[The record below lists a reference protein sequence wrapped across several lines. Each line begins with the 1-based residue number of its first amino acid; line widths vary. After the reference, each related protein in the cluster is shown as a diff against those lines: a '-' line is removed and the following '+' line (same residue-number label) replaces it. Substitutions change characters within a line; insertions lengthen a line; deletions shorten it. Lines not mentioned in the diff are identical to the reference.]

1 MYKGKRMKKRDRSFI
16 LLTSLVLI
24 VALGVG
30 ATVAYLIVKTKS
42 IENTFAPASVPP
54 TITEEFDNYVKS
66 DVKVKNTGNVDA
78 YIRALI
84 NVTWQEVDA
93 QGKATGV
100 IAPIVPVKGTD
111 YSISAPESGWVYHEA
126 DGYWY
131 YTESVAPGGF
141 TTELIPE
148 ADQLLPNGDYKL
160 VVEIISQTI
169 QSEGTDA
176 LGNKPIELAWNV
188 DISDGKVI
196 APTIVTEEG

>member
-16 LLTSLVLI
+16 LLASLMLI

-30 ATVAYLIVKTKS
+30 ATVAYLIATTKS

-54 TITEEFDNYVKS
+54 QITEIFDDYVKS

-84 NVTWQEVDA
+84 NVTWQKVDA
-93 QGKATGV
+93 QGNATGV
-100 IAPIVPVKGTD
+100 IAPVVPVEGED
-111 YSISAPESGWVYHEA
+111 YTISDPESGWVYREE

-131 YTESVAPGGF
+131 YTVPVAPGGL
-141 TTELIPE
+141 TSKLIPE
-148 ADQLLPNGDYKL
+148 ADQILSNGDYKL

-169 QSEGTDA
+169 QSEGVDINGKT
-176 LGNKPIELAWNV
+176 PVELAWGYDAAV
-188 DISDGKVI
+188 LVGAVKVE
-196 APTIVTEEG
+196 EEG